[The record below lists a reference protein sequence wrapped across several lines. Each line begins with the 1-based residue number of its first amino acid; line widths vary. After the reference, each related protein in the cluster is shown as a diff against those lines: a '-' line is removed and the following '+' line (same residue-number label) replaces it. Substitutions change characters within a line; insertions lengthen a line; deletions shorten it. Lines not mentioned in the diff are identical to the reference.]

1 MTEEQEAPPNR
12 DWVYTS
18 SLQLA
23 AVPSAASCSRM
34 LVRLTLTRWKLADYV
49 ETAELVMSELVTNA
63 LRATGLT
70 DPEAKSWE
78 ITAEHVIG
86 VQLRATGTSLVL
98 DVWDRSSDVPVTES
112 PGDDA
117 EGGRGLLLIGA
128 TCKQWDVFRP
138 HAGGKIVWAELELD
152 RAAKPPPLSTSLPVR
167 IPGATKPPKGPVNTM
182 AEEALLQRFLDALYQ
197 WDEPRPV

>member
-1 MTEEQEAPPNR
+1 MTDEQTASPSR

-23 AVPSAASCSRM
+23 AVPSAASYSRIF
-34 LVRLTLTRWKLADYV
+34 VRLTLPRWKLADYV
-49 ETAELVMSELVTNA
+49 ETAELVVSELVTNA
-63 LRATGLT
+63 VQATGLT
-70 DPEAKSWE
+70 DPEPKSWE
-78 ITAEHVIG
+78 IAAEHVIG

-98 DVWDRSSDVPVTES
+98 DVWDGSSDVPVVKN
-112 PGDDA
+112 PDDDA

-128 TCKQWDVFRP
+128 MAKQWDVFRP

-152 RAAKPPPLSTSLPVR
+152 RAAKPPPLTTMPVR
-167 IPGATKPPKGPVNTM
+167 IPGATKPPRGPVHTM

-197 WDEPRPV
+197 

>member
-1 MTEEQEAPPNR
+1 MTKEQEVPANR

-34 LVRLTLTRWKLADYV
+34 LVRLTLTRWKLADYI

-63 LRATGLT
+63 VQATGLT
-70 DPEAKSWE
+70 DPEPKSWD

-98 DVWDRSSDVPVTES
+98 DVWDRSPGVPVAKS
-112 PGDDA
+112 PCDDA

-128 TCKQWDVFRP
+128 MAKQWDVFRP

-152 RAAKPPPLSTSLPVR
+152 RAAKPPPLTTMPVR
-167 IPGATKPPKGPVNTM
+167 IPGATKPPKGPVHTM

-197 WDEPRPV
+197 WDEPQPI

>member
-1 MTEEQEAPPNR
+1 MTEEQPASSNL
-12 DWVYTS
+12 DWVYTN

-23 AVPSAASCSRM
+23 AVPTAASCSRM
-34 LVRLTLTRWKLADYV
+34 FVRLTLTRWKLADYV
-49 ETAELVMSELVTNA
+49 EAAELVVSELVTNA
-63 LRATGLT
+63 VQATGLT
-70 DPEAKSWE
+70 DPEPKSWE

-98 DVWDRSSDVPVTES
+98 DVWDRNSEAPVAKN

-128 TCKQWDVFRP
+128 LAKQWDVFRP
-138 HAGGKIVWAELELD
+138 QAGGKIVWAELELD
-152 RAAKPPPLSTSLPVR
+152 RAAKPPPLTTMPVR
-167 IPGATKPPKGPVNTM
+167 IPGATKPPRGPVHTM

-197 WDEPRPV
+197 WDEPHPA

>member
-1 MTEEQEAPPNR
+1 MTEEQEVPPNR

-34 LVRLTLTRWKLADYV
+34 LVRLTLTRWNLADYV

-63 LRATGLT
+63 VQATGLT
-70 DPEAKSWE
+70 GPEPKSWE

-86 VQLRATGTSLVL
+86 VQLRAVGTSLVL
-98 DVWDRSSDVPVTES
+98 DVWDSSSDAPVTS
-112 PGDDA
+112 NPGEDA

-128 TCKQWDVFRP
+128 MAKQWDVFCP

-152 RAAKPPPLSTSLPVR
+152 RAAKPPPLTTMPVR
-167 IPGATKPPKGPVNTM
+167 IPGATKPPKGPTNTM

-197 WDEPRPV
+197 WDEPRPA

>member
-1 MTEEQEAPPNR
+1 MTEEQAASANR

-34 LVRLTLTRWKLADYV
+34 LVRLTLARWNLADYV

-63 LRATGLT
+63 VQATGLT
-70 DPEAKSWE
+70 DPEPKPWD

-86 VQLRATGTSLVL
+86 VQLRATGMSLIL
-98 DVWDRSSDVPVTES
+98 DVWDRSSEAPVTKNPEE
-112 PGDDA
+112 DA

-128 TCKQWDVFRP
+128 MAKQWDVFRP
-138 HAGGKIVWAELELD
+138 HAGGKIVWAEIELD
-152 RAAKPPPLSTSLPVR
+152 RAAKPPPLTTMPVR
-167 IPGATKPPKGPVNTM
+167 LPGATEPPKGPVLCV